1 MGLVM
6 KNKSSKRFSHK
17 DVQLIVY
24 DFDGVMT
31 DNTVILREDGLES
44 VIVNRSDGLG
54 VNLFRKLGIPQLIL
68 STETNPVVQARAK
81 KLNLEVI
88 GSSINKKADLCEYCR
103 KHKYDIRKTIYVG
116 NDLNDF
122 EVMKIV
128 GLPVAPADANIK
140 IKDIALIITK
150 TRGGEGVIAE
160 LASIIIH

>member
-1 MGLVM
+1 M
-6 KNKSSKRFSHK
+6 KSNCSKCFSYK

-54 VNLFRKLGIPQLIL
+54 VSLFRKQSIPQLIL

-103 KHKYDIRKTIYVG
+103 KRGYDIKKTLYVG
-116 NDLNDF
+116 NDLNDL

-128 GLPVAPADANIK
+128 GLPVAPADAHAK
-140 IKDIALIITK
+140 ILEIALIITK
-150 TRGGEGVIAE
+150 ARGGHGVIAE
-160 LASIIIH
+160 LASIIINQY